1 MDKTMKVINSS
12 DSFVKSI
19 IGTQQIETDLSYE
32 ESPYLVKYGN
42 ALFNTLTREAV
53 VVEDLTNDYSYLIN
67 HWFYIPKG
75 YDVSSL
81 CHTIRQRCLV
91 RDSGPG
97 SFLKSSYTIF
107 TTTGCN
113 AACTYCFEKGFD
125 ILTMSEKT
133 AEDVASY
140 ILRTRNKSRAT
151 NLEWFGGEPLCN
163 KKVMTAICDILKV
176 NGVKYTSGITTNGS
190 LLPDCSDEELKDI
203 WNVTHIQL
211 TFDGVGKEYDRIK
224 SLPNGSFEKL
234 IETMKRLEKLKIF
247 AHVRIHYDPEIGK
260 EACYKVIDAVSGF
273 NNIRPYAKLLYDK
286 GSLDWYKDVLE
297 LNDYIES
304 VGKSYYT
311 FPTVSKVNHCMA
323 DTNKIVAITPEGK
336 LSPCGHYAY
345 GENIFGD
352 IYSSTVDESI
362 LKNWKVREK
371 IVTPS
376 CKECPLYP
384 SCRKIVMCPAE
395 GKCSEG
401 YQYYQIETIKRALR
415 KKVEEIN
422 GRDSNTNN

>member
-1 MDKTMKVINSS
+1 MKIINGADK
-12 DSFVKSI
+12 FVKST
-19 IGTQQIETDLSYE
+19 IGTQEIETDLEYVK
-32 ESPYLVKYGN
+32 SPYLVKDGD
-42 ALFNTLTREAV
+42 ALFNALTREAV
-53 VVEDLTNDYSYLIN
+53 LVGDMDNDIPYLIKN
-67 HWFYIPKG
+67 WFYIPKG
-75 YDVSSL
+75 FDASTL
-81 CHTIRQRCLV
+81 HHLIRQRRLQTE
-91 RDSGPG
+91 RGPG
-97 SFLKSSYTIF
+97 SNLKHSYTIF
-107 TTTGCN
+107 TTTACN
-113 AACTYCFEKGFD
+113 AACSYCFEKGFD

-133 AEDVASY
+133 AEDVAAY
-140 ILRTRNKSRAT
+140 ILRTRDRKQTT

-163 KKVMTAICDILKV
+163 KKAINIICNILKK
-176 NGVKYTSGITTNGS
+176 NSVKYTSGLTTNGS
-190 LLPDCSDEELKDI
+190 LLPNCTDEELKDI

-247 AHVRIHYDPEIGK
+247 THVRIHYDPEIGK

-304 VGKSYYT
+304 VGKSYYA

-352 IYSSTVDESI
+352 IYSRTVDESI
-362 LKNWKVREK
+362 LKKWKVREK
-371 IVTPS
+371 VVTPS

-415 KKVEEIN
+415 KKVEEF
-422 GRDSNTNN
+422 GYQNN